1 MTHTF
6 RAAMSL
12 PLLAFAATPL
22 AAQDAPDQAAVVET
36 YANIAEAAYG
46 DALSTARD
54 LDAAIDAFLAD
65 PTEAGLEAARAAWRS
80 ARTPYMQT
88 ETYRFGNAIV
98 DDWEGKVNAWPLDE
112 GLIGR
117 DERAL
122 LFNCASGLKYPLED
136 HSRLLDRHAP
146 IDFATL

>member
-80 ARTPYMQT
+80 ARTSCSCQSSAPGSR
-88 ETYRFGNAIV
+88 ERKGA
-98 DDWEGKVNAWPLDE
+98 G
-112 GLIGR
+112 GR
-117 DERAL
+117 IARA
-122 LFNCASGLKYPLED
+122 A
-136 HSRLLDRHAP
+136 
-146 IDFATL
+146 